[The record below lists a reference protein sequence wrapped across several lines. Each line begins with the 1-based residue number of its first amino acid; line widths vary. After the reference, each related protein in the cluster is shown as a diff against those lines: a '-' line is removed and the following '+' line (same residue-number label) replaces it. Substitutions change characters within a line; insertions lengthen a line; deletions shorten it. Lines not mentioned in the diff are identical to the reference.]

1 MAAYK
6 DLTKEELLEL
16 KSGLQA
22 QFEEVKAR
30 GLKLDMSRGKPA
42 AAQLNLSMEMMNIL
56 NSGTDL
62 VCEDGVDCRNYG
74 GLDGIAE
81 AKQLLADM
89 MEVPK
94 DNVIVFGNSSL
105 NVMYDTV
112 ARAMTHGIMGSTP
125 WCKLD
130 KVKFLCPVPGYDRH
144 FAITEHFG
152 IEMINVPMTA
162 TGPDMDLVEKLVSE
176 DPAIKGIWCVPKYSN
191 PQGITY
197 SDETV
202 YRFANL
208 KPAAE
213 DFRIFWDNAYCV
225 HHLYEDK
232 QDYPV
237 SYTHLPEMV
246 SEDSD
251 LYRAHPD
258 WALQI
263 PGKNPVRSRNQLVL
277 DFSRKDAVDFIF
289 DSITEVL
296 DYAEVEYLKWDMNRS
311 LCDVYSAAAGYQG
324 KVLYDYVL
332 GVYDF
337 LDRLLKRYPNLLIEG
352 CSGGGG
358 RFDAGMLYYTPQ
370 IWCSDN
376 TDALDRLQ
384 IQYGTSFGFPISAV
398 GSHVSAVPNHQTG
411 RKTPLSTRGA
421 VAMAGT
427 FGYELDLGNV
437 TEEEKEEI
445 RQQIKEYKQLAPLIQ
460 TGLYYR
466 LSNPVTDEVAAW
478 EFVSEDGTQA
488 MMQAVMTQIHGNMT
502 GNAVKWKG
510 LEEEACYQDAE
521 SGELYYGAALMETG
535 ILLPIKS
542 GAYQTFRILLR
553 KVGS

>member
-1 MAAYK
+1 MAKCIYYLGQK
-6 DLTKEELLEL
+6 DNENL
-16 KSGLQA
+16 GRGCGRRCA
-22 QFEEVKAR
+22 GKA
-30 GLKLDMSRGKPA
+30 K
-42 AAQLNLSMEMMNIL
+42 
-56 NSGTDL
+56 
-62 VCEDGVDCRNYG
+62 
-74 GLDGIAE
+74 E
-81 AKQLLADM
+81 AKPGTITSVSKQ
-89 MEVPK
+89 EFTVK
-94 DNVIVFGNSSL
+94 TGEGSL
-105 NVMYDTV
+105 TI
-112 ARAMTHGIMGSTP
+112 R
-125 WCKLD
+125 
-130 KVKFLCPVPGYDRH
+130 
-144 FAITEHFG
+144 E
-152 IEMINVPMTA
+152 
-162 TGPDMDLVEKLVSE
+162 
-176 DPAIKGIWCVPKYSN
+176 
-191 PQGITY
+191 
-197 SDETV
+197 
-202 YRFANL
+202 
-208 KPAAE
+208 
-213 DFRIFWDNAYCV
+213 
-225 HHLYEDK
+225 
-232 QDYPV
+232 
-237 SYTHLPEMV
+237 
-246 SEDSD
+246 
-251 LYRAHPD
+251 
-258 WALQI
+258 LQI

-535 ILLPIKS
+535 ILLPIQKRSYQNLPDIASKS
-542 GAYQTFRILLR
+542 RILTQQLDMFFQHYSLAVSLEIFIIR
-553 KVGS
+553 NRNRRGEPEI